1 MSSDREIRT
10 HGGKGSAPRKQA
22 NYAAFAENYDKIFE
36 KKGNKKRDKVVARL
50 EKEAE
55 EFDMSND
62 DYSIEP

>member
-10 HGGKGSAPRKQA
+10 HGGKGSSPRKQA

-36 KKGNKKRDKVVARL
+36 KKKDKKRDKVVARL

-55 EFDMSND
+55 ELEFSLD
-62 DYSIEP
+62 DYNYEP